1 MTTREIGREK
11 VGLDRIEEVQIS
23 SATHRIVLTADT
35 YFYSSQT
42 PGARLVDRV
51 VWLPSRSGFEIDGVT
66 YQIATK
72 LELGIGRSGP
82 ALNYIKEDG
91 VRKAAYLCRV
101 IDA

>member
-1 MTTREIGREK
+1 MREIGREQ
-11 VGLDRIEEVQIS
+11 VGLDRVEEVSIS
-23 SATHRIVLTADT
+23 SATHRVVLTADT
-35 YFYSSQT
+35 YFHSSQT

-82 ALNYIKEDG
+82 ALQYLKEGG
-91 VRKAAYLCRV
+91 VRKSAYLCRR
-101 IDA
+101 IGS